1 MPDEDK
7 NFGGSLVLDFG
18 KWWRHV
24 KTIYWPNIIT
34 QPEAEFRD
42 SQNRNPST
50 CCYVVTLRDFA
61 ILRSTSCACTYQ
73 LLTAIMANF
82 PVFQVTEG
90 EWSSE
95 KFIDVLGLKMPAH
108 FTPDPQLLCD
118 FITNFQTRPDD
129 VFVVTYPKSGE
140 LTG

>member
-1 MPDEDK
+1 
-7 NFGGSLVLDFG
+7 
-18 KWWRHV
+18 
-24 KTIYWPNIIT
+24 
-34 QPEAEFRD
+34 
-42 SQNRNPST
+42 
-50 CCYVVTLRDFA
+50 
-61 ILRSTSCACTYQ
+61 
-73 LLTAIMANF
+73 MANF

-95 KFIDVLGLKMPAH
+95 KFIDILGLKMPAH

-140 LTG
+140 FNSESIKIELIVFSTK